1 VVFDLGIG
9 ATLPVGASAETRRKA
24 AAFHL
29 ASLPQCATW
38 AWTDGSATGGVLDG
52 GAGGFIAWPDG
63 ATHELR
69 APAGRLC
76 SSFRAEMVAL
86 RETLTY
92 IHNHP
97 AHEED
102 PIIICTD
109 SQAALS
115 ALRSGPAEQRTQ
127 LNRAVWDALTLVADH
142 GERQVRLQWVPSH
155 CGLPGNETADNLA
168 KEAASLPK
176 SRPRWTR
183 ARSTEQ
189 QRERR
194 TLAPES
200 SDPPAGSG
208 P

>member
-1 VVFDLGIG
+1 M
-9 ATLPVGASAETRRKA
+9 
-24 AAFHL
+24 
-29 ASLPQCATW
+29 
-38 AWTDGSATGGVLDG
+38 LDG

-63 ATHELR
+63 VTHELR

-86 RETLTY
+86 RETLIY

-102 PIIICTD
+102 PVIVCTD

-127 LNRAVWDALTLVADH
+127 LNRAVKDALTLVAEH
-142 GERQVRLQWVPSH
+142 ERATGAPTMGPVP
-155 CGLPGNETADNLA
+155 LRTAWERDGRQPSQGGGISPQEQA
-168 KEAASLPK
+168 PVDTRTVHRAAA
-176 SRPRWTR
+176 RAADARTR
-183 ARSTEQ
+183 EQ
-189 QRERR
+189 R
-194 TLAPES
+194 
-200 SDPPAGSG
+200 PPAGSG